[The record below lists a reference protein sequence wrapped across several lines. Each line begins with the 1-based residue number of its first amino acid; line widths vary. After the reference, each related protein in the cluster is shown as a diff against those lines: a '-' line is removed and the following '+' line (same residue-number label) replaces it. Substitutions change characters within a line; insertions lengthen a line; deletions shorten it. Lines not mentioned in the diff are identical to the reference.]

1 MNDSMGSLS
10 TNDSSEGQER
20 KKKKNNAISKK
31 TTRPLNIS
39 YNEVVQ
45 LLNPQNLFINKNLE
59 ESFNVIQMYHQTYLH
74 RIHQSSYFP
83 NFKFIYDE
91 NLVCSE
97 IKWDRLPTLVKLT
110 S

>member
-20 KKKKNNAISKK
+20 KKKKSNAISKK
-31 TTRPLNIS
+31 TTKSLNIS

-59 ESFNVIQMYHQTYLH
+59 ESFNVIQI
-74 RIHQSSYFP
+74 IHQSSYFP

-97 IKWDRLPTLVKLT
+97 LKWDRLPTLVKLT